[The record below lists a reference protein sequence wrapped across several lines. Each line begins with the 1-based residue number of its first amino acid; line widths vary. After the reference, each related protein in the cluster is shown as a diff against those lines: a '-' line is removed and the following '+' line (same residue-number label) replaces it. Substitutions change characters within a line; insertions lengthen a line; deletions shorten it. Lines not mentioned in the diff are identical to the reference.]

1 MSDFLQPHGVQNAR
15 LPWPAP
21 TSRACLLMSIE
32 SVMLSNHLI
41 LCGPLLL
48 LPQSCLA
55 SESFPMSPFFTL
67 GGQNIGASA
76 SVLPMNTQDWFPL
89 GLTCLISLLSKG
101 LLRDFSNTTV
111 QKHQFFAFSFLYGPT
126 LTFKPY
132 MTTGKAIAFW
142 FLYNYSFPIDSFI
155 VIFLAFNYCFCFF

>member
-1 MSDFLQPHGVQNAR
+1 MPGFPDQHQ
-15 LPWPAP
+15 LPELVY
-21 TSRACLLMSIE
+21 SCLSSQWCYPIILS
-32 SVMLSNHLI
+32 SVVPFSSYL
-41 LCGPLLL
+41 
-48 LPQSCLA
+48 QSCLA

-126 LTFKPY
+126 LTFIPY
-132 MTTGKAIAFW
+132 MTTGKAIAFL

-155 VIFLAFNYCFCFF
+155 VIFLAFN

>member
-76 SVLPMNTQDWFPL
+76 SVLPMKIPL
-89 GLTCLISLLSKG
+89 GWTGLISLQFKELS
-101 LLRDFSNTTV
+101 RDFSNTTV

-126 LTFKPY
+126 LTFIPY